1 MFFVENSGKNQ
12 EGSDVAP
19 SMYQS
24 ISLTLRVGNQGFALL
39 SSVKPRISFGN

>member
-24 ISLTLRVGNQGFALL
+24 ISLTLSGKQGLCPVIL
-39 SSVKPRISFGN
+39 GQTED